1 MDVVWQ
7 ARNLKL
13 NEEVK
18 KRIDRKLQGLG
29 KKFQAIAKAE
39 IEVTREHTRSR
50 MDQVVTQVTL
60 NGEGILLRSEER
72 GPDVLTAV
80 DSAMK
85 SLDSRVRH
93 LKGKL
98 YRSEAAHR
106 ATRRSQALED
116 TRPPAEPPTEPEDL
130 PEGVVRVKRFVMM
143 AMPVQEAISQMEL
156 LGHTFFFFEDSAS
169 GNHAVVY
176 KRRDGKYA
184 LIEPEE
190 E

>member
-13 NEEVK
+13 NDEVK
-18 KRIDRKLQGLG
+18 KRIDRKLQSLG
-29 KKFQAIAKAE
+29 EKFQAIAKAE
-39 IEVTREHTRSR
+39 IEVTREHIRSH

-85 SLDSRVRH
+85 ALDSRVRH
-93 LKGKL
+93 MKGKL
-98 YRSEAAHR
+98 YHSEAGHR

-116 TRPPAEPPTEPEDL
+116 ARPSAEPPPETESDDL
-130 PEGVVRVKRFVMM
+130 PKKHRAGQEVLHEGHAGPR
-143 AMPVQEAISQMEL
+143 
-156 LGHTFFFFEDSAS
+156 GHPA
-169 GNHAVVY
+169 
-176 KRRDGKYA
+176 DGVA
-184 LIEPEE
+184 GPHVLFL
-190 E
+190 